1 VIFITTAKN
10 DADLKPAFDQRVK
23 GLARNIPIEFGD
35 FSFFGKWEGGQP
47 YRITGDRKHLGDML
61 KCIEDG
67 RFIHQIQR
75 AREAGFDQIF
85 LILESVYRASP
96 RDNIVQ
102 VKRGN
107 GWVDAQ
113 PRTDH
118 SRLDTY
124 INELD
129 VYAGVLVRR
138 SRSLRETVEIVLN
151 LYTMFQT
158 APEDH
163 SSLTKVWTAPRPQA
177 MSFLSKPPS
186 LVRVVA
192 SDLPGVGWK
201 RSELFDEEFDS
212 VKEMI
217 NADRVRLTDME
228 GIGGKTADKILEAI
242 GQIGRE

>member
-1 VIFITTAKN
+1 
-10 DADLKPAFDQRVK
+10 
-23 GLARNIPIEFGD
+23 
-35 FSFFGKWEGGQP
+35 
-47 YRITGDRKHLGDML
+47 M
-61 KCIEDG
+61 
-67 RFIHQIQR
+67 
-75 AREAGFDQIF
+75 
-85 LILESVYRASP
+85 
-96 RDNIVQ
+96 
-102 VKRGN
+102 
-107 GWVDAQ
+107 DAQ

-129 VYAGVLVRR
+129 IYAGVLVKR

-186 LVRVVA
+186 LVRVIA

-201 RSELFDEEFDS
+201 RSEMFDKEFDS
-212 VKEMI
+212 VKDMI
-217 NADRVRLTDME
+217 NADRARLTDME
-228 GIGGKTADKILEAI
+228 GIGGKTADGILDAI
-242 GQIGRE
+242 G